1 MPKNLS
7 ERKYREEVNITVN
20 INNNNKSYNIF
31 NKNQDNIKNNDTQD
45 INIED
50 NNLKKKYKCKYE
62 LTHFIKNKDSIYPK
76 LKVCLSETTRLEDI
90 FN

>member
-1 MPKNLS
+1 MIIWISNNHYDLLMPKNLS

-50 NNLKKKYKCKYE
+50 NNLKKN
-62 LTHFIKNKDSIYPK
+62 IN
-76 LKVCLSETTRLEDI
+76 V
-90 FN
+90 NMN